1 MTLNVSRIPALNNFE
16 TEAVLSRLEGHVDV
30 IRTSPTPVMRG
41 LYFQDETAVI
51 SMGQTYFQEAL
62 TIPMKSSAEDFVWS
76 SSDTSVASV
85 DSKGEVTA
93 HKNGQ
98 AVISASTSDGLYTAE
113 YVLDVEKN
121 MIYNVSIMDNIVLAT
136 AENTLETDI
145 DSAQVLLALYDV
157 SGTLKE
163 LGICNIGNFKP
174 GSKKAL
180 YYNFNDINQGDTV
193 KLMLWDNINT
203 MHPICRTPI
212 IFEVK

>member
-1 MTLNVSRIPALNNFE
+1 MDNKNEFKPFIPADKIVPEFTVTSVILGIIL
-16 TEAVLSRLEGHVDV
+16 AVIFGAANAYL
-30 IRTSPTPVMRG
+30 G
-41 LYFQDETAVI
+41 LRVGMTVSASIPAAVI

-121 MIYNVSIMDNIVLAT
+121 MIYN
-136 AENTLETDI
+136 
-145 DSAQVLLALYDV
+145 
-157 SGTLKE
+157 
-163 LGICNIGNFKP
+163 
-174 GSKKAL
+174 
-180 YYNFNDINQGDTV
+180 
-193 KLMLWDNINT
+193 
-203 MHPICRTPI
+203 
-212 IFEVK
+212 